1 MVARIATF
9 ANATALIQASLKTQS
24 KLADQQSAEATGLK
38 STTFG
43 GLGGDAAKLLDVQGQ
58 SARLKADS
66 SAATSAGD
74 LVQTAYSAVGDIAN
88 LATQV
93 RTQLSAALS
102 GTTSS
107 GVTPITAAQ
116 AKAWLASLQ
125 GSLNTELGGHYVFG
139 GQADDR
145 APVDFSSSAYDPT
158 SAPDTVDTAYF
169 KGSSAP
175 RTLTTSD
182 GQKVQISTTADS
194 SGFEGLARAL
204 SLIAAA
210 PTDSTTLQTAYD
222 QVTQAVS
229 DIAQS
234 QASLSTQAQ
243 ALSDISTNAQTKT
256 TTLDNLATDLN
267 GADLST
273 AAVLVTQYQTQ
284 LEALYQTIGK
294 LSSDSLLKYLS

>member
-1 MVARIATF
+1 MIPRIATY
-9 ANATALIQASLKTQS
+9 ANAASLLQASMKLQA
-24 KLADQQSAEATGLK
+24 KLAEQQTAEATGLK

-43 GLGGDAAKLLDVQGQ
+43 GLKGDAGKLLDLKGQ
-58 SARLKADS
+58 SARLTADAA
-66 SAATSAGD
+66 AATSAGD
-74 LVQTAYSAVGDIAN
+74 VVQAAYSAVGDIST

-102 GTTSS
+102 GTYSS
-107 GVTPITAAQ
+107 GVTPITTEQAQ
-116 AKAWLASLQ
+116 SWLASLQ
-125 GSLNTELGGHYVFG
+125 GSLNTEVGGHYVFA

-145 APVDFSSSAYDPT
+145 QPVDFSNANYDPT
-158 SAPDTVDTAYF
+158 AAPDTADTRYF
-169 KGSSAP
+169 QGSSTS
-175 RTLTTSD
+175 RSLTTSD
-182 GQKVQISTTADS
+182 GQTIRLSTTADA

-204 SLIAAA
+204 SLIAAN
-210 PTDSTTLQTAYD
+210 PSDSTTLQTAYD
-222 QVTQAVS
+222 QVSQAVT

-234 QASLSTQAQ
+234 QETLSTQAS
-243 ALSDISTNAQTKT
+243 ALDDIATNAKTKT

-267 GADLST
+267 GADLTT